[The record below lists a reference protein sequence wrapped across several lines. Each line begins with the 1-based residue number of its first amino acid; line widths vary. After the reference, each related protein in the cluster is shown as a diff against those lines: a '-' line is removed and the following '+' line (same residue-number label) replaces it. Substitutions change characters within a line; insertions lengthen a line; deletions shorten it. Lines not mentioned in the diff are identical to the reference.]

1 MVIKCSNKFLVL
13 LNRIAMNKKI
23 KKYLIIAVVIII
35 ACGLYF
41 FLPRSEKSAMVL
53 DTAKVQKGDIATSV
67 TATGTIE
74 PIKLVEVGTQVSGV
88 ISKIYVDYN
97 SVVKKGEI
105 LAELDKNLLNS
116 ELENAQ
122 AVLLS
127 KQADFLNQQRNFN
140 RQKELWAK
148 QAISKVDWEAAQTT
162 YETAK
167 YAVTSSKAAVFKA
180 QTNLGYATISSTI
193 DGVVI
198 SRAVEEG
205 QTVAA
210 SFSTP
215 TLFTIAN
222 DLTKMRVIA
231 NVDEA
236 DIGDVSEG
244 QRVSFTVDAYPD
256 DEFEGKV
263 VQVRLEATTTSNV
276 VTYEVV
282 IDAPNPDLKLKPGLT
297 ANVNIYTMEEKD
309 VLKVPSKAL
318 RFNPDPTL
326 LKDIKDLVV
335 EHPIASDP
343 KDKTKKTVWIKSENK
358 LSPRLIT
365 VGVSDGINTMVK
377 DGLKDGDVIITG
389 ISQKM
394 EAGAPKPE
402 ASASSGES
410 SPFMPKRPEGNKK

>member
-1 MVIKCSNKFLVL
+1 
-13 LNRIAMNKKI
+13 MNKKI
-23 KKYLIIAVVIII
+23 KKYLIVAAVVIVG
-35 ACGLYF
+35 CGIYF
-41 FLPRSEKSAMVL
+41 LLPGSEKSAMVL
-53 DTAKVQKGDIATSV
+53 NTAKVEKGDISTSV

-122 AVLLS
+122 ANLMTNKVEL
-127 KQADFLNQQRNFN
+127 DNQQRNYD
-140 RQKELWAK
+140 RQKGLWEK
-148 QAISKVDWEAAQTT
+148 QAISKVDWENAQTA

-236 DIGDVSEG
+236 DIGGVIDG
-244 QRVSFTVDAYPD
+244 QRVSFTVDAYPN

-297 ANVNIYTMEEKD
+297 ASVNIYTMEEKD

-318 RFNPDPTL
+318 RFMPNPDL
-326 LKDIKDLVV
+326 SKEVKDLVV
-335 EHPIASDP
+335 EHPLQVDP
-343 KDKTKKTVWIKSENK
+343 KNKKQKVVWVKSDNK

-365 VGVSDGINTMVK
+365 VGVSDGINVMVI
-377 DGLKDGDVIITG
+377 DGLNEGDEVAT
-389 ISQKM
+389 SVS
-394 EAGAPKPE
+394 PKVEKGNPAPE
-402 ASASSGES
+402 ASSSGES
-410 SPFMPKRPEGNKK
+410 SPFMPKRPGGGGRR